1 MIFLGTCRDGKNCE
15 YSHSKDELKKYSE
28 IIKFQSSQQQ
38 IKLKTKMCNYLPFCQ
53 NGKDCNYAH
62 SESELIE
69 NPFYKTRMCPDRNCI
84 KSKCGYAHSHSE
96 LRSEIENPFH
106 KTRMCPDRNCIKSNC
121 GYAHSQSELRSESRE
136 NPFFKTVMCKN
147 YPCDYGSK
155 CWYAHSIEELQK
167 ARSKINEQIDSREDD
182 AQSCISVSSVESDD
196 SGKALYKTSLTWIF

>member
-38 IKLKTKMCNYLPFCQ
+38 IKLKTKMCNFLPFCP

-69 NPFYKTRMCPDRNCI
+69 NPFYKTRMCTDRNCI

-96 LRSEIENPFH
+96 LRSE
-106 KTRMCPDRNCIKSNC
+106 
-121 GYAHSQSELRSESRE
+121 SRE
-136 NPFFKTVMCKN
+136 NPFFKTMMCKN

-155 CWYAHSIEELQK
+155 CWYAHSNEEIQK
-167 ARSKINEQIDSREDD
+167 ARSKINELINSREDD
-182 AQSCISVSSVESDD
+182 AQSYISVSSVESDD
-196 SGKALYKTSLTWIF
+196 SGKELYRTSLT

>member
-38 IKLKTKMCNYLPFCQ
+38 IKLKTKMCNFLPFCP
-53 NGKDCNYAH
+53 NGNDCNYAH

-84 KSKCGYAHSHSE
+84 RSKCGYAHSHSE
-96 LRSEIENPFH
+96 LRSESH
-106 KTRMCPDRNCIKSNC
+106 
-121 GYAHSQSELRSESRE
+121 E
-136 NPFFKTVMCKN
+136 NPFFKTMMCKN
-147 YPCDYGSK
+147 YPCDYGGK
-155 CWYAHSIEELQK
+155 CWYAHSNEEIEK
-167 ARSKINEQIDSREDD
+167 ARSKINELINSREDD

-196 SGKALYKTSLTWIF
+196 SGKALYKTSLT